1 MVSKIDISYTPM
13 APYVGVI
20 DGMSQKDKL
29 AVVAYLI
36 NALQGGVTENDNGH
50 KKRYKRESEFTEED
64 RNFLHEKIKSLKTSP
79 SISRLSTLQHEA
91 ASYIDTNDERTRYM
105 IGLEG

>member
-1 MVSKIDISYTPM
+1 M

-36 NALQGGVTENDNGH
+36 NTLQGGVTENGNDH
-50 KKRYKRESEFTEED
+50 KKCFKRESEFTEED
-64 RNFLHEKIKSLKTSP
+64 RIFLHEKIKSLNTSP
-79 SISRLSTLQHEA
+79 GISRLSALQHEA
-91 ASYIDTNDERTRYM
+91 ASYINTNDERTRYM
-105 IGLEG
+105 LGLEG